1 MDLKHNLDRV
11 EPAVGT
17 VTPAAESASSYDSAI
32 AFVAKAQASSPDASC
47 EPDVTPAA
55 QVGGAEDELAAVSEA
70 AKVATEAMST
80 PADEPATV
88 SEVAQ
93 KSAEAACST
102 SASEASSKHPTWAA
116 RTGGTEETGT
126 HPTSEKTDEHLRET
140 AIQPEAAGST
150 AVKSV
155 EKRPEPEEAELTASI
170 PSAPADDAELT
181 IDTPSAPAGE
191 AVLTTD
197 TPSATTE
204 DAVCTADTPSAHA
217 DDTELTA
224 DNPPTPAEELTADN
238 PSASA
243 EEAVLTTNTPS
254 APTDDAELTANT
266 PSAPAGEASL
276 EADTAS
282 APAEEAVLTTDTLSA
297 PAEEAVCKAD
307 TPSVPADDAELT
319 TDNPSAPAEDAVCT
333 ADNPPTPAEDAEL
346 ATDTP
351 SAPAGEA
358 SLEAD
363 TASAPAEE
371 AVCKA
376 DTPSAPADDA
386 ELTADTPPAPAEA
399 LPAVS
404 SEEDGAQAAAERAED
419 MEREQQ
425 AKEME
430 QRVRYQLT
438 EKGKSLARAFHEELI
453 QQWKAAD
460 AGASGAS
467 GSAEVRGAA
476 REAGLTQ
483 MRGRVFGEVSEEEA
497 YTTFITFGRMLGV
510 AGFRAL
516 APVMYRTAAEL
527 EPGFVEPHLLLGEN
541 AHRMGLREEA
551 NDHYARALMRAQ
563 ASIERGD
570 TGLARVWLR
579 RVQMNLGILQESE
592 GMLLRA
598 CQHYRAAVTAD
609 PDHAP
614 SLKLLGSA
622 MFALGELEVAR
633 TALQRS
639 LELDPSSGA
648 AWCDL
653 GVTLQALQL
662 AEDATVAFQRAIEL
676 GPAAVG
682 GLAAYNL
689 GNQRLVQADWAGAVE
704 MYDIVIALAPGNWRA
719 INNKACALLQLGQ
732 VAVPQDEPWPPDQ
745 CRIGQVAVPQDEPW
759 PSDQCRMG
767 Q

>member
-224 DNPPTPAEELTADN
+224 DNPPTPAEEV
-238 PSASA
+238 
-243 EEAVLTTNTPS
+243 VLTTDTPPASTEDAELATDTSS
-254 APTDDAELTANT
+254 APADDAELTA
-266 PSAPAGEASL
+266 
-276 EADTAS
+276 DTTSAS
-282 APAEEAVLTTDTLSA
+282 ADDAELTTDTTAAEEAVLTTDTLSA

-319 TDNPSAPAEDAVCT
+319 TDNPSAPAE
-333 ADNPPTPAEDAEL
+333 EL
-346 ATDTP
+346 
-351 SAPAGEA
+351 GGF
-358 SLEAD
+358 LEAD

-732 VAVPQDEPWPPDQ
+732 
-745 CRIGQVAVPQDEPW
+745 
-759 PSDQCRMG
+759 
-767 Q
+767 